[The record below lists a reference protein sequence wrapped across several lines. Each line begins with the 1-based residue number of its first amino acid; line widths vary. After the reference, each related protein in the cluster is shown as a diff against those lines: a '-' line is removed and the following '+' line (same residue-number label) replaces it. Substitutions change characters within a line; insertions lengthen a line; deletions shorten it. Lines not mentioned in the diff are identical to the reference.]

1 MARRFCGSSRVV
13 DPLSARCYSWVRA
26 EFGLLFLGLVQV
38 PKCSLLDP
46 SWGAFRYYQ
55 GYKTINPPLLFWQ
68 TVQISYSYFL
78 KSKNPCYFEM
88 FTIPTRLSQL
98 FWQSHYSN
106 IFWST
111 IPTQYY
117 SDRTV
122 WGGCSKLR
130 HYSNMFTIPTFSS
143 ILFWQIIISTI
154 PRTIPWTPKC
164 GNLPCVAASYC
175 ARSTPKNF
183 DYIGAHLL
191 FRHWFLILFLRSH
204 YSYISRM

>member
-1 MARRFCGSSRVV
+1 
-13 DPLSARCYSWVRA
+13 
-26 EFGLLFLGLVQV
+26 
-38 PKCSLLDP
+38 
-46 SWGAFRYYQ
+46 
-55 GYKTINPPLLFWQ
+55 
-68 TVQISYSYFL
+68 
-78 KSKNPCYFEM
+78 M

-175 ARSTPKNF
+175 ARSAPKKF

-204 YSYISRM
+204 YSYIFCTTIPTEYYSDGRAKRAHEKCGTISTSILFWHSVHDYSDKWTIRTFFSPLFWQFCTVYYSNNC

>member
-1 MARRFCGSSRVV
+1 
-13 DPLSARCYSWVRA
+13 
-26 EFGLLFLGLVQV
+26 
-38 PKCSLLDP
+38 
-46 SWGAFRYYQ
+46 
-55 GYKTINPPLLFWQ
+55 
-68 TVQISYSYFL
+68 
-78 KSKNPCYFEM
+78 M

-175 ARSTPKNF
+175 ARSAPRKFWLYWSAFTTLLYSDTDSWYYSYGLTIPTF
-183 DYIGAHLL
+183 SVQL
-191 FRHWFLILFLRSH
+191 FRQNTILTGARSAPTKNVVLFRQVYYSDTAFMTILTSGQFVHFFHH
-204 YSYISRM
+204 YSDNFA

>member
-1 MARRFCGSSRVV
+1 
-13 DPLSARCYSWVRA
+13 
-26 EFGLLFLGLVQV
+26 
-38 PKCSLLDP
+38 
-46 SWGAFRYYQ
+46 
-55 GYKTINPPLLFWQ
+55 
-68 TVQISYSYFL
+68 
-78 KSKNPCYFEM
+78 M

-175 ARSTPKNF
+175 ARSAPRKFWLYWSAFTIPTLILDTIPTVSLFLHFLYNYSDRILFWRAREARPRKMWYYF
-183 DYIGAHLL
+183 DKYTILTQRSWLFWQVDNSYIFFTTILTILHSLL
-191 FRHWFLILFLRSH
+191 FWQLLVLKGGLIVL
-204 YSYISRM
+204 YPW